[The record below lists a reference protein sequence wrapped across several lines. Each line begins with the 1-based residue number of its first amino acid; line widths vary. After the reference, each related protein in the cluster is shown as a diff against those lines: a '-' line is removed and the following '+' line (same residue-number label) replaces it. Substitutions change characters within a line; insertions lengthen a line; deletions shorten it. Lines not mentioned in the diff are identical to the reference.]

1 MAEGNPQ
8 TSAVPPNPAPKTGG
22 RNYSQVPITEEFD
35 NARWTLP
42 PAGRV
47 AIGIGV
53 IAVLVAAFA
62 FFGRAKPGATGS
74 INDVGVV
81 QMADNNV
88 MVTIQVSL
96 WNPSEKLPFYIRSV
110 KGELEG
116 ADGMKFTDSAASAID
131 FDRYFQAFPELKLH
145 AGDPLLPETKI
156 SPGGM
161 TRGTIIVTFPVTKE
175 QFEQRKSIAVIVDPY
190 DQQPVTIRK

>member
-1 MAEGNPQ
+1 MAESNPQ
-8 TSAVPPNPAPKTGG
+8 TSTVPPTPTPKPAG

-42 PAGRV
+42 PVGRV
-47 AIGIGV
+47 AIGILI

-88 MVTIQVSL
+88 MVTIQVTL
-96 WNPSEKLPFYIRSV
+96 WNPSEKVPFYIRSV

-116 ADGMKFTDSAASAID
+116 SDGKKLTDSAAAGVD
-131 FDRYFQAFPELKLH
+131 FERYFQAFPELKLH

-161 TRGTIIVTFPVTKE
+161 TRGTVIVTFPVTKE

-190 DQQPVTIRK
+190 DQKSVTIRK